1 MSLVLLLEMRNK
13 AFQTMIRE
21 RSDFALRSYI
31 TKFVSLVLFVYKW
44 KVLIMNKSKALT
56 NNYRIKML

>member
-21 RSDFALRSYI
+21 RSDFTLRSYI
-31 TKFVSLVLFVYKW
+31 MKFVSLVLFVYKW

>member
-1 MSLVLLLEMRNK
+1 MSLVLLLEIRNK
-13 AFQTMIRE
+13 AFQIMIRE
-21 RSDFALRSYI
+21 RSDFTLRSYI

-44 KVLIMNKSKALT
+44 KMLIMNKSKALT